1 MRKKALCYLA
11 VTLNAITMKKALFI
25 SLCALLLAGTGCK
38 KNVEPEPQKVAVTG
52 VSLKP
57 NTLSLKVGEAETL
70 SAVVIPANADNKTVS
85 WSTSDPSVATMAN
98 GLVTA
103 VKEGSATITVTTIDG
118 GKTATCA
125 VTVSTDIVPV
135 TGITIDQGATAE
147 VEEGKTI
154 TLTATVQ
161 PDNAT
166 DKTVTWASAHESVA
180 TVVDGVVTGIAPGQA
195 IISAK
200 AGDKT
205 ATCTVT
211 VTRSAVAYEAV
222 DLGLSVKWANK
233 NLGAEFPEDT
243 GNLYAWGE
251 TEPNKASFDW
261 DTYQWGNSETSLTK
275 YNHLSDRGVVD
286 NKLLLEADDDV
297 ASTTLQGEWRMPTHP
312 EMEELYATN
321 WNPDYQWEMKSG
333 GWKVTYLVN
342 NNSIFIPFSEMW
354 TSSLHYG
361 NSSFAWIFEIDDV
374 NYYGSWGMGQ
384 RKRHLGLSVRPVS
397 GPRPEPADGKLMKEV
412 TAEDLGKVI
421 GSDGKVYPSTMSAVA
436 SGAVATAVIV
446 YVGSETAEG
455 GFAHGL
461 AMSMRDAARSG
472 GLTFKWK
479 TVDGNYDNPQR
490 SSDLHTLL
498 GYKESGYALTKD
510 RGESP
515 WEAFAAAKNNTIY
528 DCYGISATAP
538 EGTSG
543 WFLPSMYQWQQAI
556 HAMTGKTEELS
567 LYEANPNYVN
577 DYFNAKIADSEAF
590 LTKNCYASSSEFD
603 DTYNWHFDFKD
614 GIARRNAKYCDY
626 YVRAF
631 LAFYGEILHPTAV
644 KLNKT
649 EASRYAGGVVD
660 LKANVIPAG
669 ATNKDV
675 TWSSSD
681 ESVAT
686 VDDYGYV
693 TVLAEGEAIIT
704 ATTMDGGLTSQC
716 KLTVNPIPNGAVF
729 SADAFNSSTDKE
741 PLLIL
746 QQNLSNSTVYIRK
759 ASGTIDFNGHT
770 VKYVYMQN
778 NDPDKVVGLCNG
790 IISGRLDG
798 DAGWYRYTG
807 QTFHGKV
814 MMEDMEVYKEFYTDG
829 HVYTLNSGYYE
840 TVCTFR
846 VGDALGDVY
855 IYGGSFGKLFD
866 VNPDAG
872 SSQGDIFLFGGK
884 FAIDPRTYTN
894 AGTTNPRGNTRF
906 IIGEGYSVKENTEED
921 KDEFPYIVSKD

>member
-1 MRKKALCYLA
+1 
-11 VTLNAITMKKALFI
+11 MKKALFAV
-25 SLCALLLAGTGCK
+25 LCCVLAFSACK
-38 KNVEPEPQKVAVTG
+38 KNETEVKVTG
-52 VSLKP
+52 VSVSP
-57 NTLSLKVGEAETL
+57 ATLSLVEGTSEQLRATVTP
-70 SAVVIPANADNKTVS
+70 SDAADKSVS
-85 WSTSDPSVATMAN
+85 WTSSAAAVATVDN
-98 GLVTA
+98 TGKVIA
-103 VKEGSATITVTTIDG
+103 VKAGSATITVKTADG

-125 VTVSTDIVPV
+125 VTVTAKVIPV
-135 TGITIDQGATAE
+135 TGISIDQGATAE
-147 VEEGKTI
+147 VEEGNTI

-166 DKTVTWASAHESVA
+166 DKTVTWTSSNKAIA
-180 TVVDGVVTGIAPGQA
+180 TVADGVVTGVAAGQA
-195 IISAK
+195 VITAK
-200 AGDKT
+200 AGDKE

-211 VTRSAVAYEAV
+211 VKRPAVALEAV
-222 DLGLSVKWANK
+222 DLGLSVKWGNK
-233 NLGAEFPEDT
+233 NVGAEYPEDA
-243 GNLYAWGE
+243 GNRYAWGE

-261 DTYQWGNSETSLTK
+261 ETYQWGNSETSLTK
-275 YNHLSDRGVVD
+275 YNHLSDRGAVD

-297 ASTTLQGEWRMPTHP
+297 ASTTLQGEWRMPTIL
-312 EMEELYATN
+312 EMEELYATYG
-321 WNPDYQWEMKSG
+321 NPDYKWEG
-333 GWKVTYLVN
+333 ATNGWMVTYLKN
-342 NNSIFIPFSEMW
+342 NNSIFLPFAEGLWS
-354 TSSLHYG
+354 SSLHYG
-361 NSSFAWIFEIDDV
+361 NTSFAWAFSFD
-374 NYYGSWGMGQ
+374 GGMGQ
-384 RKRHLGLSVRPVS
+384 QPRPYGLAIRPVS
-397 GPRPEPADGKLMKEV
+397 GPRPEPVDGKSMKEV
-412 TAEDLGKVI
+412 TADDLGKLI
-421 GSDGKVYPSTMSAVA
+421 GLDGKVYPSILSAVA
-436 SGAVATAVIV
+436 SGTVASAVIV

-455 GFAHGL
+455 SFTHGL
-461 AMSMRDAARSG
+461 AMSMRDAVSSSG
-472 GLTFKWK
+472 YTFKWK
-479 TVDGNYDNPQR
+479 TSSGNYDNPQR

-567 LYEANPNYVN
+567 LYEANPDYVN
-577 DYFNAKIADSEAF
+577 DYFNAKIADPEAF

-603 DTYNWHFDFKD
+603 DTYNWHFDFND
-614 GIARRNAKYCDY
+614 GIARRNAKWCDY

-675 TWSSSD
+675 TWSSSN
-681 ESVAT
+681 EGVAT
-686 VDDYGYV
+686 VDANGRV

-704 ATTMDGGLTSQC
+704 ATTMDGGLTAQC
-716 KLTVNPIPNGAVF
+716 KLTVNPIPDGAAF
-729 SADAFNSSTDKE
+729 SADAFNSSTGEE

-746 QQNLSNSTVYIRK
+746 QQDLSNSTVYIRK
-759 ASGTIDFNGHT
+759 SSGTIDFNGHT
-770 VKYVYMQN
+770 VKYLYMQN
-778 NDPDKVVGLCNG
+778 NDSDKVVGLCNG

-866 VNPDAG
+866 TNPDAG
-872 SSQGDIFLFGGK
+872 SNQGDIFLFGGK

-894 AGTTNPRGNTRF
+894 AGTTNPSGNTRF
-906 IIGEGYSVKENTEED
+906 IVGEGYSVKDNTEED